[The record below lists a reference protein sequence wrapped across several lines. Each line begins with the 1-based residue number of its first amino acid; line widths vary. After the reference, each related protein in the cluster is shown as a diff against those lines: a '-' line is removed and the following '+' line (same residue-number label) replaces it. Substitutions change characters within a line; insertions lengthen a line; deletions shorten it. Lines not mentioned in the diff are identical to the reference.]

1 MNNKLVCILYYVIL
15 FVGCN
20 LTLQSCTDEND
31 TVVMP
36 GTENLL
42 QLSVVDMQEVQ
53 VRGVA
58 GDPDVAAYLTKW
70 YDIYIYRG
78 ADKDAGPIYHVRKEK
93 VSGDLPGMSGD
104 GTRTPYMSLGTM
116 PQDGDRIYVFLNC
129 DQEANGL
136 NDGISENGL
145 KNVVVDPFP
154 SNAESPSSDYVPYSG
169 CVTWKSGKD
178 NLCQLYRLCAKVR
191 INNMATSPGSI
202 SFSVTGISICN
213 MPERSYLLGGHSP
226 VYTESGGGTGA
237 NCGPVVNDGWRGNEQ
252 GIDILEYRSSVHTVR
267 DGGST
272 LASGKFDPRR
282 MALVLHCSYQDP
294 DNAATV
300 SPSYY
305 RLDFYDKDKAEYM
318 DIIRGCRYTFN
329 ITKVYSRGYSNIE
342 EALNMPGSNLEY
354 EVEVNDD
361 WSVVH
366 EYNGQYQVSVD
377 KDTIKLLAGI
387 TDPVFAVKVGLEN
400 NVSGEVDFTKLK
412 SCSIRL
418 VDENYNGLST
428 DVIQLWHYTTVGS
441 EEKAIKV
448 NANAMDA
455 SALTGTAWQFCCTTD
470 AAAFTE
476 RTKYALEVT
485 MGNIVKYIPIKCLP
499 AASLE
504 RLDKSETSNCY
515 IVSPLGGKYS
525 FDGTVMGNGIRGITV
540 ADTFENVEGK
550 KLTPGNVNDALIP
563 GPPVSAKLLWQ
574 DKQGLISQVAYNGDS
589 GRVEFVIPGTLTGNA
604 VIAVYDKPDPNAED
618 AKILWSWH
626 IWCTPYSA
634 DTFVQGESEADN
646 FIIMDR
652 NIGATELEE
661 GGLHYQYGRK
671 DPYIDCSRGSS
682 AKIYD
687 ILGVDR
693 TNLITLI
700 TDRNKVQSHAERI
713 LSPLTYGQKI
723 SLMETFYSM
732 NLNTWGRETLDAD
745 AISNDVKTIYD
756 PCPLGY
762 KVSDMHP
769 YKLLRDKF
777 FLTGNMEASEDY
789 KIGISFPTSP
799 RKLHFPSGG
808 SIFSELKTPR
818 MVCWTTGH
826 YSTNETEP
834 SLITKDYH
842 AVFIYTRDLY
852 FIDGELISTWL
863 IKELTH
869 FGIHDTSLIPVRCIS
884 E

>member
-129 DQEANGL
+129 DQGANDL

-154 SNAESPSSDYVPYSG
+154 SNAESPSSNYVPYSG

-191 INNMATSPGSI
+191 INNMTTSPGSI

-282 MALVLHCSYQDP
+282 MAVVLHCSYQDP

-354 EVEVNDD
+354 EVEVNND

-412 SCSIRL
+412 SRSIRL

-428 DVIQLWHYTTVGS
+428 GIIQLWHYTTVGS
-441 EEKAIKV
+441 EEKTIKV
-448 NANAMDA
+448 NANAMGA
-455 SALTGTAWQFCCTTD
+455 SALTGIAWQFCCTTD

-476 RTKYALEVT
+476 RTRCALEVT

-525 FDGTVMGNGIRGITV
+525 FDGTVMGNGLRGIT
-540 ADTFENVEGK
+540 AANTFENVEGRM
-550 KLTPGNVNDALIP
+550 LTPGKASDALIP

-604 VIAVYDKPDPNAED
+604 VIAVYDKPDPNAAD

-634 DTFVQGESEADN
+634 DTFVQGESEVEN

-652 NIGATELEE
+652 NIGATEPEE
-661 GGLHYQYGRK
+661 GGLYYQYGRK
-671 DPYIDCSRGSS
+671 DPYIDHTRGSS

-693 TNLITLI
+693 TNLITR
-700 TDRNKVQSHAERI
+700 RNTKLSHHERI
-713 LSPLTYGQKI
+713 LFPLTYNQEVSMFGT
-723 SLMETFYSM
+723 LYSM
-732 NLNTWGRETLDAD
+732 NLNTWGKERFDAES
-745 AISNDVKTIYD
+745 ISNDVKTIYD

-762 KVSDMHP
+762 KVPDMHP
-769 YKLLRDKF
+769 YKILRDKF
-777 FLTGNMEASEDY
+777 FLTGQVEAFEDY
-789 KIGISFPTSP
+789 RIGISFLTYP

-808 SIFSELKTPR
+808 SIFKGLKTNR
-818 MVCWTTGH
+818 MICRTTG
-826 YSTNETEP
+826 YQLKKGFVDIQSP
-834 SLITKDYH
+834 DYH
-842 AVFIYTRDLY
+842 SVFIYEKEITISADGVTTT
-852 FIDGELISTWL
+852 IWNVGELG
-863 IKELTH
+863 KV
-869 FGIHDTSLIPVRCIS
+869 GIHDTSLLPVRCIR